1 MTSATV
7 TFYDVLALRG
17 RVFSLG
23 VYRRVINGAV
33 IGLGAV
39 AAACT
44 LVTIVTVA
52 AAWFFNAALATNP
65 NLHVNTPIV
74 LTNRYTT
81 IASPTDFVRVSP
93 RPADAMTFEVKWAR
107 AMASVSTRT
116 GVVLLVPQH
125 PVERANNVAAL
136 QPSPLGPSQSS
147 AAASESARPS
157 ILMHPPKLI
166 PERANGVPLPRPHPM
181 QREIAVSP
189 SGKAEPQVAASTPPP
204 PTSEKRVV
212 PQEDHN
218 KSMSPPDPDSRTAI
232 YDISARTVYLPNG
245 EKLEAHSGLGDKLD
259 DPQYVHVRMW
269 GPTPPNVYDLTLRE
283 KLFHGVRAIRLNPVD
298 DSQMFG
304 RDGILAH
311 SYMLGPNGQSNGC
324 VSFKDYPKF
333 LQAFLNGEVDRLV
346 VVPDLG
352 TEPSRTARASHRH
365 VGRYAFNNQ

>member
-52 AAWFFNAALATNP
+52 ASWFFNAALATNP

-147 AAASESARPS
+147 AAASESAR
-157 ILMHPPKLI
+157 LMHPPKLI